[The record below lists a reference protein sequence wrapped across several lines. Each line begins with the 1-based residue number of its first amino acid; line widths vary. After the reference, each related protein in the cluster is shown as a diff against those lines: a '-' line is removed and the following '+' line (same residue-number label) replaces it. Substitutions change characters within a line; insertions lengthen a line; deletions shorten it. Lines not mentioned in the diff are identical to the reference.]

1 MKLLS
6 RLIILFIFLISFH
19 TKLLAEDWAQIFN
32 EGELLHSQTF
42 DISNENTYGKETIM
56 SVLFQE
62 KVWMCWHQYKEF
74 QLFESTEY
82 AHDFWCQE
90 SNLEE

>member
-1 MKLLS
+1 MNE
-6 RLIILFIFLISFH
+6 IIIKTDNSFYFLISFH

-42 DISNENTYGKETIM
+42 DISDEYVYGKETLM
-56 SVLFQE
+56 SVLFRE
-62 KVWMCWHQYKEF
+62 KVWMCFHKYEIFLNGTK
-74 QLFESTEY
+74 S
-82 AHDFWCQE
+82 HDFWCEE